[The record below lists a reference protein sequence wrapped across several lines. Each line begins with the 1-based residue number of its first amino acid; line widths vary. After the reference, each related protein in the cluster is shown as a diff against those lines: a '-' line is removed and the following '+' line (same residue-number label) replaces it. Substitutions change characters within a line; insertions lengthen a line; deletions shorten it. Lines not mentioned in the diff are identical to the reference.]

1 MRFAALIPHAADIDD
16 AADVES
22 DLAFT
27 LLSLWSVDKTTCQ
40 PQF

>member
-1 MRFAALIPHAADIDD
+1 MKHFKALPLMRFAALIPHAADIDD

-27 LLSLWSVDKTTCQ
+27 LLSL
-40 PQF
+40 